1 MGSVNFKTGDTLN
14 LTGTSTVSGAT
25 GWMDITPFESGDD
38 DFNNSIY
45 VRGADMHVQSDG
57 KYTTAKDEGD
67 GWVKV
72 NV

>member
-38 DFNNSIY
+38 
-45 VRGADMHVQSDG
+45 G
-57 KYTTAKDEGD
+57 
-67 GWVKV
+67 VKV

>member
-1 MGSVNFKTGDTLN
+1 MVTEVDISA
-14 LTGTSTVSGAT
+14 LTGILTNLKVDAFYSFYVERSAAN
-25 GWMDITPFESGDD
+25 D

-45 VRGADMHVQSDG
+45 VRGADMYVQSDG
-57 KYTTAKDEGD
+57 KYTTAKDEGA